1 MVRWI
6 VIGILGCLALVVFS
20 ETGMTDEVLE
30 TRAEKGKCEVTSKSA
45 TQKGTARLPEWK
57 PPPAG

>member
-1 MVRWI
+1 MVRRI

-30 TRAEKGKCEVTSKSA
+30 TLAEKGKCGGCIEKCDA
-45 TQKGTARLPEWK
+45 KGNDKIT
-57 PPPAG
+57 